1 MTNKQTDIF
10 YGELDD
16 ETFKLTDSTL
26 NKVLGTRLKH
36 RRQFMG
42 LNQTELGK
50 KLQISGQQIHKYE
63 AGIDQLS
70 APKIYELSSIL
81 QIPISYFFDDL
92 ETDHLAESHPND
104 YQPQDAE
111 EIRLQKYINIYKEL
125 SDPKSQKLLFEII
138 RLFASHLKLME
149 NNTSKPRSIPRNKT
163 SK

>member
-1 MTNKQTDIF
+1 MTNKITDIF
-10 YGELDD
+10 YGELDND
-16 ETFKLTDSTL
+16 TFKLTDSTL
-26 NKVLGTRLKH
+26 NKVLGSRLKH
-36 RRQFMG
+36 RRQLMG

-92 ETDHLAESHPND
+92 ETDHLAESLSNE
-104 YQPQDAE
+104 YQSQDIE
-111 EIRLQKYINIYKEL
+111 EVRLQKYISLYKEF
-125 SDPKSQKLLFEII
+125 SDPKSQKLLFEMI
-138 RLFASHLKLME
+138 RLFASHLKLVE
-149 NNTSKPRSIPRNKT
+149 NNVSKSRSPQKNKT

>member
-1 MTNKQTDIF
+1 MTNKSTDIF
-10 YGELDD
+10 YGELDND
-16 ETFKLTDSTL
+16 TFKLTDSTL
-26 NKVLGTRLKH
+26 NKVLGSRLKH
-36 RRQFMG
+36 RRQLMG

-92 ETDHLAESHPND
+92 EADHLAESPSSD
-104 YQPQDAE
+104 YPSQDLE
-111 EIRLQKYINIYKEL
+111 EIRLQKYINIYKEF
-125 SDPKSQKLLFEII
+125 SDPKSQKLLFETI

-149 NNTSKPRSIPRNKT
+149 NNTPKSRSTLKDKT

>member
-1 MTNKQTDIF
+1 MTDKLTDIF
-10 YGELDD
+10 YGELDSD
-16 ETFKLTDSTL
+16 SFKLTDSTL
-26 NKVLGTRLKH
+26 NKVLGSRLKH
-36 RRQFMG
+36 RRQLMG

-92 ETDHLAESHPND
+92 ETDHLAESPSSD
-104 YQPQDAE
+104 YPSQDLE
-111 EIRLQKYINIYKEL
+111 EIRLQKYINIYKEF
-125 SDPKSQKLLFEII
+125 SDPKSQKLLFETI

-149 NNTSKPRSIPRNKT
+149 NNTSKSRSTSRDKT